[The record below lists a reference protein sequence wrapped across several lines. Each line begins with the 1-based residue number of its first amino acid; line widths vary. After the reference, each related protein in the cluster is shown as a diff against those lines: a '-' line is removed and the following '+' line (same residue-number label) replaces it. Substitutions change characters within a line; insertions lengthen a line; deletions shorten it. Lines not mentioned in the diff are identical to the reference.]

1 MSLVTPV
8 PAELKQK
15 LLSAFKD
22 DAALKAAL
30 DSGDLT
36 TIDDALGV
44 LWTGPSTIESA
55 VAVDE
60 WTTFRDAARAAA

>member
-22 DAALKAAL
+22 DAAL